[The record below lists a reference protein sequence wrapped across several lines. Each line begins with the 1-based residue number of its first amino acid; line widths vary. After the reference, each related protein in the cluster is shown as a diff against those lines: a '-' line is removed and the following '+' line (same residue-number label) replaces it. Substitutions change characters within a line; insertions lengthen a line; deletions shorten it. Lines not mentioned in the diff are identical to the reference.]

1 MWAADNAVTNCNV
14 FTDPDSI
21 PALKDI
27 ARFLV
32 FMAVVMATA
41 GGAFRYFSQEPVTAI
56 DTDISS
62 QSRIDRAK

>member
-1 MWAADNAVTNCNV
+1 M

-41 GGAFRYFSQEPVTAI
+41 GGAFRYFSQEPIAAV

-62 QSRIDRAK
+62 QSRVRPAK